1 MSIIGR
7 ATHGLYPQDEG
18 SQGAVCMINIV
29 DIALDTVWRAI
40 KVVEAKGIKPLAKVS
55 ATGIK
60 SMASNLSSTNKDLA
74 NLAKNGDKLD
84 SFTVNK
90 KDLSTFRNA
99 FKKYGIEFVEVKTN
113 DGVEIFFKTKD
124 YDRIKHAIQSILKD
138 LNSRKETMSKDEN
151 IIETEKINE
160 AVENVS
166 IKEKN
171 NPDKIKS
178 AAYSAANDSSNQKDD
193 NLEEENKSK
202 ERNREA
208 INDIDKSIDRVM
220 EIKNQVDLQSL
231 ISQEKEL
238 NSIDIGETELAP
250 LQKLCKKYGV
260 EIAVV
265 EAADG
270 SYNVFFKAQDYT
282 RLEAALKD
290 IGIELDRELGK
301 TPKDIQ
307 IVNAEQNI
315 NDITLSKRPRPKK
328 PINRPGIDRQRV
340 TMEEQI
346 SKDSHIQR
354 LGEERKKLPMK
365 EQIDKAKV
373 KADKINK
380 EQQKQREKSQN
391 RNRNKPGRAKGGAR

>member
-1 MSIIGR
+1 MSLMGR
-7 ATHGLYPQDEG
+7 TTQGLYPQDEG
-18 SQGAVCMINIV
+18 SQGAVCMINIA
-29 DIALDTVWRAI
+29 DTALDTIWRVI
-40 KVVEAKGIKPLAKVS
+40 KIAGAKGIKPLAKVS

-60 SMASNLSSTNKDLA
+60 SMASNLSSTNKDLVS
-74 NLAKNGDKLD
+74 LAKDGDKLD
-84 SFTVNK
+84 SFTVDK
-90 KDLSTFRNA
+90 KDLSMFRDSL
-99 FKKYGIEFVEVKTN
+99 KKYGIKFVEVKTN

-124 YDRIKHAIQSILKD
+124 YDRLKHAIQSILKD
-138 LNSRKETMSKDEN
+138 LNSRKETMSKEEN
-151 IIETEKINE
+151 IIETEKISE

-166 IKEKN
+166 IKEKY

-178 AAYSAANDSSNQKDD
+178 AAYSATNDSSNQKDD
-193 NLEEENKSK
+193 NLEKENKSK
-202 ERNREA
+202 EKNREA

-238 NSIDIGETELAP
+238 NSIDIGVTELAP

-265 EAADG
+265 EAANG

-282 RLEAALKD
+282 RLEAALRD
-290 IGIELDRELGK
+290 IGTELDRDLGK

-307 IVNAEQNI
+307 IVYAEQNI
-315 NDITLSKRPRPKK
+315 EMKDRPLLS
-328 PINRPGIDRQRV
+328 N
-340 TMEEQI
+340 
-346 SKDSHIQR
+346 DSHIQR
-354 LGEERKKLPMK
+354 PGEERKKLPMK